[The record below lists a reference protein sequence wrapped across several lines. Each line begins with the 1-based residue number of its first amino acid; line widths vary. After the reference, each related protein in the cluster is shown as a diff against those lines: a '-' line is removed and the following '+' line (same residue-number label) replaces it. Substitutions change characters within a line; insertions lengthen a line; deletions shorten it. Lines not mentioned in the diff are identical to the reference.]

1 MKRAASAHSPF
12 NKECCGF
19 SCVAMDIL
27 LENKEGKRIVTGG
40 SSSNISGKKYSKTKN
55 QPNKE
60 KTPAKVLTANTVTIF
75 KLTIYLKNKTKK
87 KKQSRSC
94 PCLLLSKSV
103 LTFPEFLTRL
113 EQLALEANGH
123 VSHISHMAC

>member
-1 MKRAASAHSPF
+1 MEK
-12 NKECCGF
+12 
-19 SCVAMDIL
+19 
-27 LENKEGKRIVTGG
+27 
-40 SSSNISGKKYSKTKN
+40 NIQKQKPTKQRKT
-55 QPNKE
+55 
-60 KTPAKVLTANTVTIF
+60 AKVLTANTVTIF
-75 KLTIYLKNKTKK
+75 KLTIYL